1 MPGMAH
7 KNENNDI
14 LFDHKGQNLPFFF
27 VSFLTMI
34 NIEYEIS
41 VLFLHS
47 HPDSALLQHCNV
59 PPDGLQVVEAQTG
72 HKIRDSFGQ
81 NCKTD

>member
-1 MPGMAH
+1 MYLL
-7 KNENNDI
+7 E
-14 LFDHKGQNLPFFF
+14 NLPFFF

-81 NCKTD
+81 NCKTN